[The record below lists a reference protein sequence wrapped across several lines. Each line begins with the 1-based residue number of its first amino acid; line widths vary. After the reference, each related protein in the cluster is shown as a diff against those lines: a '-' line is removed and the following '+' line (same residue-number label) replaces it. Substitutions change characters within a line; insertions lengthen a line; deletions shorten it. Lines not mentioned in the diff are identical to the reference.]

1 MAQKPGD
8 ERYKK
13 LEIIIGVAGLII
25 AAIALIPA
33 FGSWWNPREP
43 SAGATPAE
51 TTVPTATTA
60 PTATAAPTVA
70 ATAVAT
76 KAPCPAGLVCYSS
89 TFDTLDPTL
98 FCQLPENGYEL
109 RDGKLRLTAG
119 GGSAVEVKPCP
130 ELGWN
135 LAFVELTVTLDESSG
150 QPGHAFAG
158 IGASL
163 SEDRYLTLQLDSAGQ
178 ALAEAGVGAGGSEPV
193 ASPVPVKAG
202 APHTLR
208 IEFTGT
214 EAVLTVDGV
223 ALEERVTTTGL
234 GTWFLLSVKAWPAA
248 SVTASLDAVTWGVRP

>member
-1 MAQKPGD
+1 MARKSEN

-13 LEIIIGVAGLII
+13 LEIGIAIAGVII

-33 FGSWWNPREP
+33 FGAWWSPREP
-43 SAGATPAE
+43 SASTTPATP
-51 TTVPTATTA
+51 T
-60 PTATAAPTVA
+60 PTATAII
-70 ATAVAT
+70 
-76 KAPCPAGLVCYSS
+76 APCPEGMVCYSS

-98 FCQLPENGYEL
+98 FCELPENGTEL
-109 RDGKLRLTAG
+109 RDGILRITAEG
-119 GGSAVEVKPCP
+119 DTAVEVKPCP
-130 ELGWN
+130 ALGWN
-135 LAFVELTVTLDESSG
+135 LAFVELTVTLEESSG

-178 ALAEAGVGAGGSEPV
+178 AIAEAGAGAAGSAPV
-193 ASPVPVKAG
+193 ASPVPGETG

>member
-13 LEIIIGVAGLII
+13 LEIIIGIAGLIV
-25 AAIALIPA
+25 AAIALIPT
-33 FGSWWNPREP
+33 FGAWLSPREP
-43 SAGATPAE
+43 SANATPA
-51 TTVPTATTA
+51 TAVVPATV
-60 PTATAAPTVA
+60 TATATRV
-70 ATAVAT
+70 T
-76 KAPCPAGLVCYSS
+76 CPVGLVCYSS

-98 FCQLPENGYEL
+98 FCQLPESGYEL
-109 RDGKLRLTAG
+109 RDGKLRITAEG
-119 GGSAVEVKPCP
+119 DTAVEVKPCP

-135 LAFVELTVTLDESSG
+135 LAFVELTVTLEKSSG

-163 SEDRYLTLQLDSAGQ
+163 SEDRYLTLQLNSA
-178 ALAEAGVGAGGSEPV
+178 AKAVAETGAGAAGSAPA
-193 ASPVPVKAG
+193 ASPLPVETG

-214 EAVLTVDGV
+214 EAVLAVDGV
-223 ALEERVTTTGL
+223 TLEERVATTGL